1 MRVAEERFTEDG
13 KMSETSETGSGA
25 NFCAACGAPIHGGKF
40 CSNCGSPSGVH
51 QAITPQMAAA
61 PLSGS
66 EPHAADQP
74 AAEPGNGHSALGGD
88 GRFAT
93 PTETHTIVT
102 GPFAAAPAPAS
113 KRGRGTWL
121 AIGAV
126 ALAAVAVV
134 LAVVLISSSGD
145 SNKPPNA
152 GTAYKRQV
160 AAVFGPMLG
169 ANQQVSAALAAV
181 RGTQPNEARLAVRQ
195 AQQATTAATGA
206 LGALTVPP
214 GQQGLAGAGQQVL
227 DREVAYLATVAAVLN
242 HPTVA
247 GASQL
252 QTLSSNLTSA
262 LSAAGPTIAGQQQT
276 VSGTDRL
283 NSWAH
288 TTSRTLQRRAAAKRT
303 KARAKARSGSGS
315 GSGAVAPV
323 TNPYSNGNNCGDG
336 VYAGPNTSC
345 SFALNVRDAYN
356 DAPGATASVRVYSPV
371 TNRTYTMSCRP
382 TGSGVTCAGANNA
395 SVTF

>member
-1 MRVAEERFTEDG
+1 
-13 KMSETSETGSGA
+13 MSETSETGPGA
-25 NFCAACGAPIHGGKF
+25 NFCAECGTPIHGGKF
-40 CSNCGSPSGVH
+40 CSNCGTPSGVH
-51 QAITPQMAAA
+51 AAITPQMAAA
-61 PLSGS
+61 ALGGS
-66 EPHAADQP
+66 EPLAGDAP
-74 AAEPGNGHSALGGD
+74 APEPGNGHSPLGGD
-88 GRFAT
+88 GRFAA
-93 PTETHTIVT
+93 PTGTHTIVT
-102 GPFAAAPAPAS
+102 GPPAAAAAR
-113 KRGRGTWL
+113 KRGKGTWIP
-121 AIGAV
+121 IGV
-126 ALAAVAVV
+126 MALVAVAVV
-134 LAVVLISSSGD
+134 LVVVLITSSGE
-145 SNKPPNA
+145 SNKTPSA
-152 GTAYKRQV
+152 GTAYKQQV
-160 AAVFGPMLG
+160 AKVFGPVLG

-181 RGTQPNEARLAVRQ
+181 RGTQPNDARLAVRQ

-206 LGALTVPP
+206 LGALPVSP
-214 GQQGLAGAGQQVL
+214 GQQSLAGAGHQVL
-227 DREVAYLATVAAVLN
+227 DREVAYLAAVAAVLN

-276 VSGTDRL
+276 VSGVDRL
-283 NSWAH
+283 TAWAR
-288 TTSRTLQRRAAAKRT
+288 TTSRTLQRRAAAKRA

-315 GSGAVAPV
+315 GSGAAAPV

-336 VYAGPNTSC
+336 VYAGPSTSC

-382 TGSGVTCAGANNA
+382 SGSGVTCAGANNA

>member
-1 MRVAEERFTEDG
+1 
-13 KMSETSETGSGA
+13 MSETSETGSGA
-25 NFCAACGAPIHGGKF
+25 NFCAECGAPIHGGKF
-40 CSNCGSPSGVH
+40 CSNCGTPSGVH

-61 PLSGS
+61 ALAGS
-66 EPHAADQP
+66 EPHPADAS
-74 AAEPGNGHSALGGD
+74 AAEPGNGHSALGDD
-88 GRFAT
+88 GRFAA
-93 PTETHTIVT
+93 PTGTHTIVT
-102 GPFAAAPAPAS
+102 GPPAAAPAPAN
-113 KRGRGTWL
+113 RRARATRL

-134 LAVVLISSSGD
+134 LVVVLSSSSGD
-145 SNKPPNA
+145 SNRAPSA
-152 GTAYKRQV
+152 GTAYKRKV
-160 AAVFGPMLG
+160 AAVFGPVLG

-181 RGTQPNEARLAVRQ
+181 RGTQPNAARLAVRQ

-262 LSAAGPTIAGQQQT
+262 LSAAGPAIAGQQQT

-288 TTSRTLQRRAAAKRT
+288 TTSRTLQRRAAAKR
-303 KARAKARSGSGS
+303 AKARSKARSGS

-323 TNPYSNGNNCGDG
+323 TNPYNNGNNCGDG

-356 DAPGATASVRVYSPV
+356 GAPGATASIRVYSPV

-382 TGSGVTCAGANNA
+382 SGSGVTCVGANNA